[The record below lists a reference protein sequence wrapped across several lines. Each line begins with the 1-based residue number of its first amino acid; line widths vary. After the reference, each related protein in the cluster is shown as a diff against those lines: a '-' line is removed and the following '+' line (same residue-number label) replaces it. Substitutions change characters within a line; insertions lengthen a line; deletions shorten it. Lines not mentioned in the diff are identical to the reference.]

1 MFADRI
7 VPGVAGAATLM
18 GAGFVII
25 GQAIFNPFADM
36 AERMLGG
43 GVLFVAAYLI
53 VRWTFRLLGE
63 VRSMAADDRE
73 AAVGREKL
81 AAERETK
88 LLERLQHMSDQNAE
102 LNAQLAGERQMRVA
116 LEQSGLAERRRH
128 SKGTD

>member
-1 MFADRI
+1 
-7 VPGVAGAATLM
+7 M
-18 GAGFVII
+18 GAGFIII

-36 AERMLGG
+36 AERMIGG

-73 AAVGREKL
+73 AAVEREKL
-81 AAERETK
+81 AADREDK
-88 LLERLQHMSDQNAE
+88 LLERIRQMSDQNAE

-116 LEQSGLAERRRH
+116 LEQSGLSERRH
-128 SKGTD
+128 SEREG

>member
-1 MFADRI
+1 
-7 VPGVAGAATLM
+7 M
-18 GAGFVII
+18 GAGFIII

-63 VRSMAADDRE
+63 VRSMAADDRD
-73 AAVGREKL
+73 AAVEREKL
-81 AAERETK
+81 AADREDK
-88 LLERLQHMSDQNAE
+88 LLERIRQMSDQNAE

-116 LEQSGLAERRRH
+116 LEQSGLSERRHQERE
-128 SKGTD
+128 G